1 MTHLGGAPQPMTPHA
16 DATDPEAD
24 CFDVAVLVE
33 HELTGT
39 AARRIVDMYQMKSE
53 PLRYHVVRPLGD
65 GANQDT
71 NARAEAEQLV
81 QKSLERLEAL
91 RARTSGTV
99 SEQGAIE
106 ALAGTIDATH
116 SQEVVVVT
124 RRHRLDALLHRDWAS
139 QARSHFQLPVVHLVD
154 R

>member
-1 MTHLGGAPQPMTPHA
+1 MTHPREAAQGLTPFA
-16 DATDPEAD
+16 DATGRDAD

-53 PLRYHVVRPLGD
+53 PPRYHVVRPLGE
-65 GANQDT
+65 GADRNT
-71 NARAEAEQLV
+71 EVRAEAEQLV
-81 QKSLERLEAL
+81 QKSLERLESL

-99 SEQGAIE
+99 SEQGAID
-106 ALAGTIDATH
+106 ALSSIIDATH

-139 QARSHFQLPVVHLVD
+139 QVRAHFELPIVHLVD